1 MRVDKVLDPFI
12 GDSGAR
18 AGTCSLGVAE
28 RGRCK
33 PAILDLERSRR
44 PDVEGVRKVLS
55 PRPRAGE
62 LSRGGNCGLKGLDK
76 S

>member
-1 MRVDKVLDPFI
+1 MDPFT

-18 AGTCSLGVAE
+18 AGTCSLGVVE

-33 PAILDLERSRR
+33 PRTDAILDLERSRR

-55 PRPRAGE
+55 PLPRAGE